1 MAKKIKNFIAPALV
15 ILIAVFVGFAIV
27 KAENSEDIVF
37 PVAELGNCQDE
48 TECRAYCE
56 NERNI
61 TPCVDFAEKHNLMS
75 EEEISKARA
84 FVKSENRPGDCK
96 NEKECEAY
104 CEDIENI
111 DMCLSFAEENGFIDE
126 KELKEA
132 KQVVKALREGANLP
146 GGCENKKECEA
157 YCENTDHIEECV
169 AFAEKAGFMSGAE
182 LEEAKKA
189 TKAIK
194 SGIKPPGNCKGK
206 NQCDA
211 YCSDTS
217 HMEECL
223 SFAEAAGFIPK
234 EEAAMARKIMPLM
247 MKGEMPGGCKSKEQC
262 ENYCENDEHSEECAN
277 FAVKTGF
284 MSKEEYEMFK
294 KTGGKGPG
302 GCNGRDECETFCEN
316 SENQETCFN
325 FGKEHGLI
333 PEEKL
338 KEMREGVEKM
348 KEVLKSAPPEV
359 TDCVRSKV
367 GTENFDKMQSGESMP
382 NPKIGDQ
389 IRTCFE
395 EIMPKTQKERM
406 GEMMEGKGEMPAEV
420 NEEIRERIKE
430 KMMESNESGSFGGAE
445 GMGASREEIEKN
457 IREKIEQET
466 RQRIEEEIKK
476 RMMGDFNKTE

>member
-1 MAKKIKNFIAPALV
+1 M
-15 ILIAVFVGFAIV
+15 
-27 KAENSEDIVF
+27 
-37 PVAELGNCQDE
+37 AELGNCQDE

-194 SGIKPPGNCKGK
+194 SGIKPPGKLQRQK
-206 NQCDA
+206 PMRRVLFRYVA
-211 YCSDTS
+211 Y
-217 HMEECL
+217 
-223 SFAEAAGFIPK
+223 G
-234 EEAAMARKIMPLM
+234 R
-247 MKGEMPGGCKSKEQC
+247 
-262 ENYCENDEHSEECAN
+262 
-277 FAVKTGF
+277 
-284 MSKEEYEMFK
+284 MFK
-294 KTGGKGPG
+294 FRRS
-302 GCNGRDECETFCEN
+302 GRLYPQRRSGDGQKNNAADDERRN
-316 SENQETCFN
+316 ARGMQV
-325 FGKEHGLI
+325 KRAMR
-333 PEEKL
+333 KL
-338 KEMREGVEKM
+338 
-348 KEVLKSAPPEV
+348 L
-359 TDCVRSKV
+359 
-367 GTENFDKMQSGESMP
+367 
-382 NPKIGDQ
+382 
-389 IRTCFE
+389 
-395 EIMPKTQKERM
+395 
-406 GEMMEGKGEMPAEV
+406 
-420 NEEIRERIKE
+420 
-430 KMMESNESGSFGGAE
+430 
-445 GMGASREEIEKN
+445 
-457 IREKIEQET
+457 
-466 RQRIEEEIKK
+466 
-476 RMMGDFNKTE
+476 